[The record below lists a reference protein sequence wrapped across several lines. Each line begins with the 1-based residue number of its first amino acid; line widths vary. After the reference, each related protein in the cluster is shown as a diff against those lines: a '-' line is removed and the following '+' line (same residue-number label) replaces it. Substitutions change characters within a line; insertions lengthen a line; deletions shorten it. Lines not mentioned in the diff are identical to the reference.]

1 MLLRYFYLLKSYQV
15 PVSIREWLDF
25 ILGMHQGLIFAN
37 SADFYYL
44 SRLCLVKDEAYF
56 DKFDRAFQH
65 FMTGLDTLAPVFT
78 YETGKTML
86 EFLRKQFLAE
96 LSESEKAVLER
107 LLQDYHESN
116 ARVQARL
123 AAANQELIDG
133 KTLSQQLGPLE
144 KASAVN
150 NQGVNQVAPWPAEL
164 SALSEVSDPKDA
176 DDATTVYEGL
186 GEGDPG
192 SARSAQEEGGS
203 QGSDQDSSGSDGSG
217 EGENGSDDA
226 GHGENGF
233 EGRGAGFEGESGDK
247 VILTDEAGRSS
258 AEKIWVLRRFRDY
271 DSDVELGTRNL
282 KLALRRLR
290 KFARTSTELEF
301 DLGTTINNTARNA
314 GLLDIVM
321 MPERRNSVK
330 VLLLLDTGG
339 SMDEYVQLCEQLF
352 SASSTEFRHLHIFY
366 FHNFLYEAIWQDN
379 DRRLDE
385 KISITELI
393 GRFGADYKLILVGDA
408 QVGLP
413 EIQEPGGSLEHFNQL
428 AGSAWLTRLK
438 EHYRKLVWLNPVH
451 EKFWLGSPSI
461 QLTRKLVA
469 DEMYHLSP
477 KGIEAAM
484 RVLAR

>member
-96 LSESEKAVLER
+96 LSESEKAALEG

-133 KTLSQQLGPLE
+133 KTLRQQLGPLE

-192 SARSAQEEGGS
+192 SVRSA
-203 QGSDQDSSGSDGSG
+203 QDSSGSDGSG
-217 EGENGSDDA
+217 EDENGSDDA

-233 EGRGAGFEGESGDK
+233 EGRGQGLK
-247 VILTDEAGRSS
+247 VSL
-258 AEKIWVLRRFRDY
+258 
-271 DSDVELGTRNL
+271 
-282 KLALRRLR
+282 
-290 KFARTSTELEF
+290 
-301 DLGTTINNTARNA
+301 
-314 GLLDIVM
+314 
-321 MPERRNSVK
+321 ERR
-330 VLLLLDTGG
+330 
-339 SMDEYVQLCEQLF
+339 
-352 SASSTEFRHLHIFY
+352 
-366 FHNFLYEAIWQDN
+366 
-379 DRRLDE
+379 
-385 KISITELI
+385 
-393 GRFGADYKLILVGDA
+393 
-408 QVGLP
+408 
-413 EIQEPGGSLEHFNQL
+413 
-428 AGSAWLTRLK
+428 
-438 EHYRKLVWLNPVH
+438 
-451 EKFWLGSPSI
+451 
-461 QLTRKLVA
+461 
-469 DEMYHLSP
+469 
-477 KGIEAAM
+477 
-484 RVLAR
+484 

>member
-1 MLLRYFYLLKSYQV
+1 M
-15 PVSIREWLDF
+15 
-25 ILGMHQGLIFAN
+25 
-37 SADFYYL
+37 
-44 SRLCLVKDEAYF
+44 
-56 DKFDRAFQH
+56 
-65 FMTGLDTLAPVFT
+65 
-78 YETGKTML
+78 
-86 EFLRKQFLAE
+86 
-96 LSESEKAVLER
+96 
-107 LLQDYHESN
+107 
-116 ARVQARL
+116 
-123 AAANQELIDG
+123 
-133 KTLSQQLGPLE
+133 
-144 KASAVN
+144 
-150 NQGVNQVAPWPAEL
+150 
-164 SALSEVSDPKDA
+164 
-176 DDATTVYEGL
+176 
-186 GEGDPG
+186 
-192 SARSAQEEGGS
+192 
-203 QGSDQDSSGSDGSG
+203 
-217 EGENGSDDA
+217 
-226 GHGENGF
+226 
-233 EGRGAGFEGESGDK
+233 
-247 VILTDEAGRSS
+247 
-258 AEKIWVLRRFRDY
+258 
-271 DSDVELGTRNL
+271 
-282 KLALRRLR
+282 ALRRLR

-339 SMDEYVQLCEQLF
+339 SMDEYIQLCEQLF

-366 FHNFLYEAIWQDN
+366 FHNFLYETIWQDN

-428 AGSAWLTRLK
+428 PGSAWLTRLK

>member
-1 MLLRYFYLLKSYQV
+1 
-15 PVSIREWLDF
+15 
-25 ILGMHQGLIFAN
+25 MHQGLIFAN

-96 LSESEKAVLER
+96 LSESEKAALEG

-133 KTLSQQLGPLE
+133 KTLRQQLGPLE

-192 SARSAQEEGGS
+192 SVRSA
-203 QGSDQDSSGSDGSG
+203 QDSSGSDGSG
-217 EGENGSDDA
+217 EDENGSDDA

-233 EGRGAGFEGESGDK
+233 EGRGAGFAGESGEK
-247 VILTDEAGRSS
+247 VIVTDEAGRSS

-366 FHNFLYEAIWQDN
+366 FHNFVYEGIWQDN

-385 KISITELI
+385 KIRITELI

-428 AGSAWLTRLK
+428 PGSAWLTRLK

-451 EKFWLGSPSI
+451 EKFWLDSPSI

>member
-1 MLLRYFYLLKSYQV
+1 
-15 PVSIREWLDF
+15 
-25 ILGMHQGLIFAN
+25 
-37 SADFYYL
+37 
-44 SRLCLVKDEAYF
+44 
-56 DKFDRAFQH
+56 
-65 FMTGLDTLAPVFT
+65 
-78 YETGKTML
+78 ML

-96 LSESEKAVLER
+96 LSESEKAALEG

-133 KTLSQQLGPLE
+133 KTLRQQLGPLE

-150 NQGVNQVAPWPAEL
+150 NRGVNQVAPWPAEL

-192 SARSAQEEGGS
+192 SVRSA
-203 QGSDQDSSGSDGSG
+203 QDSSGSDGSG
-217 EGENGSDDA
+217 EDENGSDDA

-233 EGRGAGFEGESGDK
+233 EGRGAGFAGESGEK
-247 VILTDEAGRSS
+247 VIVTDEAGRSS

-366 FHNFLYEAIWQDN
+366 FHNFVYEAIWQDN

-413 EIQEPGGSLEHFNQL
+413 EIQDPGGSLEHFNQL
-428 AGSAWLTRLK
+428 PGSAWLTRLK

-451 EKFWLGSPSI
+451 EKFWLDSPSI